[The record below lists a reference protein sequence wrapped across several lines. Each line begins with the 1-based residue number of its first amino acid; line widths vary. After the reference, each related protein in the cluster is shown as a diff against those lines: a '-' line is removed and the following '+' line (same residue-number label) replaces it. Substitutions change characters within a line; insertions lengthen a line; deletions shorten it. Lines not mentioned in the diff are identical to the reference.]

1 MSWGIGQRPDI
12 STQARLC
19 ASARRVD
26 SCAPLR
32 LAHSAISQSQK
43 KHNGYRNLSCR
54 STLPGPRPYR
64 LAISSYQSANSTS
77 YQSAYIPTYRPISRG
92 IYEPTNLPIGLSL
105 SRLRLSA
112 LGIYQPINLT
122 ARHSIDSES
131 TYLTIDL
138 LPYDL

>member
-1 MSWGIGQRPDI
+1 MGIVTSPADPHY
-12 STQARLC
+12 QAL
-19 ASARRVD
+19 ARTDWRYL
-26 SCAPLR
+26 PT
-32 LAHSAISQSQK
+32 
-43 KHNGYRNLSCR
+43 NL
-54 STLPGPRPYR
+54 T
-64 LAISSYQSANSTS
+64 NSPS
-77 YQSAYIPTYRPISRG
+77 YQSAYIPTYLSKELSTYRPISRG